1 MSKLRSINI
10 ADILTHRESPEPRKF
25 KFWPTRQPCKDEE
38 LSPSRSS
45 AEPNIPLEA
54 VVQTHSRS
62 RSTTSFIS
70 SVNYEAIRTAFA
82 KQKSIQGYLDRNLAR
97 SVANRTEEHMKV
109 RWVLLLSTTLWLL
122 WVEIRKLS
130 TIIRTHPVQS
140 LERWGQ
146 LRTVMKIIDEVV
158 VGLKRA
164 SLPPKLKPIPLATS
178 IPFINVE
185 PTASASTGS
194 SAFFWSSLLR
204 FVFFACFHN
213 DDENANG
220 SDNAAKHT
228 KHSLGRHR
236 GLLLVEASNLDRGH
250 RSRGGKEI
258 ETVGTTMGGLGG
270 ISGHPQPSGTRSS
283 STVNTTSTTSTST
296 EAPPNST
303 SLMNTT
309 KPPHPL
315 LPAHHQPLPNFLLP
329 GWTFNVQEEE
339 DSTTSG
345 GGEAEATSSVVKA
358 NKGMIDMILRL
369 PVDKSVDK
377 IRYLQQLVT
386 VQGARSME
394 LERREECV
402 LVEEKEESLVVLPL
416 LNVLVRDVPLFLVVR
431 ARARTKK
438 FNQVEFGGGFC
449 EQFLVVEAEED
460 EEKKEGVDAEPVLSA
475 LALDQNTPSPTSA
488 KPQVLGMTTLRE
500 EENLSGVDERAKVRN
515 IAGLRVSF
523 LNGTSSRHKLGNIL
537 AIASNWSLDSSQSD
551 AGTRT
556 THEED

>member
-1 MSKLRSINI
+1 MISLLGMDSEEQELMVKVEKQMLRGI
-10 ADILTHRESPEPRKF
+10 ASASTSSP
-25 KFWPTRQPCKDEE
+25 
-38 LSPSRSS
+38 
-45 AEPNIPLEA
+45 
-54 VVQTHSRS
+54 
-62 RSTTSFIS
+62 
-70 SVNYEAIRTAFA
+70 
-82 KQKSIQGYLDRNLAR
+82 
-97 SVANRTEEHMKV
+97 
-109 RWVLLLSTTLWLL
+109 
-122 WVEIRKLS
+122 
-130 TIIRTHPVQS
+130 
-140 LERWGQ
+140 
-146 LRTVMKIIDEVV
+146 
-158 VGLKRA
+158 
-164 SLPPKLKPIPLATS
+164 AT
-178 IPFINVE
+178 
-185 PTASASTGS
+185 ASTGS

-228 KHSLGRHR
+228 KHSLRRHRR
-236 GLLLVEASNLDRGH
+236 GLLLVDASNLDRGH

-475 LALDQNTPSPTSA
+475 LALDQNTPSP
-488 KPQVLGMTTLRE
+488 KIFPV
-500 EENLSGVDERAKVRN
+500 ERALGILMSSLLSLLPTDYILVPVYSTSKRET
-515 IAGLRVSF
+515 A
-523 LNGTSSRHKLGNIL
+523 SSRDDDPERRGKPVWSRRKGKSHALEMKTSEHLEQEITRMQQVGKILKTKLGPMPPNRSHEQASQSQL
-537 AIASNWSLDSSQSD
+537 TAIAHALEMKTSEHLEQEITRMQK
-551 AGTRT
+551 AGKT
-556 THEED
+556 